1 MSSHELQKVQMDAW
15 IEEKTEHNFHYLIK
29 ILEIAALFQAFEKRF
44 PGEFQLFCKFLDFMV
59 M

>member
-15 IEEKTEHNFHYLIK
+15 IEEKRDNFHYLIK
-29 ILEIAALFQAFEKRF
+29 ILEIAALFQALEKRF
-44 PGEFQLFCKFLDFMV
+44 PGEFQLFGKFLDFMV

>member
-1 MSSHELQKVQMDAW
+1 MDAW
-15 IEEKTEHNFHYLIK
+15 IEEKREHNFHYLIK